1 MIKRHGDYRVS
12 TSLSFIL
19 PVFNGERVL
28 KQQVQRL
35 LDILSDLTN
44 RFEVLIID
52 DGSQDDTS
60 NVAADLVGVF
70 PQVSLLRNNL
80 RYGQAAAE
88 QTGLRETRGEL
99 IMIQEMGHAPSV
111 KEAVQLWQL
120 RHDEGLVVAVAR
132 VPQPTARETQR
143 RLRVDGGVGGVPKS
157 GATPAGSGLK
167 IIRRSAIRQL
177 GTGKLPKHH
186 LHVKRIKV

>member
-1 MIKRHGDYRVS
+1 MS
-12 TSLSFIL
+12 TSLSYIL

-60 NVAADLVGVF
+60 NVAADLVGAF

-99 IMIQEMGHAPSV
+99 IMIQELGKTPSV
-111 KEAVQLWQL
+111 KEIVQLWQL
-120 RHDEGLVVAVAR
+120 RHDDGLVVAVGRA
-132 VPQPTARETQR
+132 PQPETCDKQR
-143 RLRVDGGVGGVPKS
+143 HLRVDGGVGGVPQA
-157 GATPAGSGLK
+157 GATPVSSGLK
-167 IIRRSAIRQL
+167 IIRRSALRQL
-177 GTGKLPKHH
+177 GTGKLPRHH
-186 LHVKRIKV
+186 LQVKRIKV